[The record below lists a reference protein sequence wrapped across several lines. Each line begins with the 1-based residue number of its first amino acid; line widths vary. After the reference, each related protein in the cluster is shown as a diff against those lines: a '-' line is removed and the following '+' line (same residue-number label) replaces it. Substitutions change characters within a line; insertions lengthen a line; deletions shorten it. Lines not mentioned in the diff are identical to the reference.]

1 MDGLQINRSLT
12 LPFDEVQLRFSRS
25 GGPGGQNV
33 NTRETRVEAVFDVA
47 ASTALGPRQRERL
60 LGRLAARLDSDGR
73 LRVVASEERSQ
84 LQNRELALGRLQQ
97 ILAEG
102 LRPDPAPRRP
112 TRPTRSAMVRRV
124 AAKRARSQLKQGR
137 RFVSD
142 D

>member
-1 MDGLQINRSLT
+1 MQINRSLT
-12 LPFDEVQLRFSRS
+12 LPLEEVQLRFSRS

-60 LGRLAARLDSDGR
+60 LARLGGRLDSDGR

-84 LQNRELALGRLQQ
+84 LQNRELALGRLRE
-97 ILAEG
+97 ILAEA
-102 LRPDPAPRRP
+102 LRPDPAPRRA
-112 TRPTRSAMVRRV
+112 TRPTKSAMARRV
-124 AAKRARSQLKQGR
+124 AAKRARGQRKRER
-137 RFVSD
+137 RIVPD